1 MGHETDGEQELSVR
15 LPIYTASANTET
27 MSRYRIRNIV
37 GKMLS
42 CFLNDALSNT
52 PKAS

>member
-27 MSRYRIRNIV
+27 TSRYRIIGFARKLHCTEVMITRPDI
-37 GKMLS
+37 L
-42 CFLNDALSNT
+42 
-52 PKAS
+52 KAS